1 MSRTI
6 GPVSALVLMAALFCV
21 GALVFWTQWVW
32 AAPPES
38 YAGLHLMI
46 GVMLLLGLALLGAG
60 IAACVGSLLDS
71 RASGAHRSAHRMIA
85 ARR

>member
-6 GPVSALVLMAALFCV
+6 GPVSALVLMAALFCA

-32 AAPPES
+32 AAPPDS

-46 GVMLLLGLALLGAG
+46 GAMLLLGLALLGAG
-60 IAACVGSLLDS
+60 VAACVSSLLAS
-71 RASGAHRSAHRMIA
+71 RAGDAHRSAHRMLA